1 MQTVAHSHESSQ
13 TMTLPD
19 RVRRQ
24 VALRLVPQI
33 AALLYKAD
41 KGNEHADLT
50 DLRSDGARG
59 VYLADALLI
68 LDPDQQM
75 ERRKRVHAQ
84 DAHVFAAATDEGE
97 TVNRQARED
106 VARFDGA
113 ARFGSVAPNA
123 CAICK
128 TPIIGVPC
136 SLMVSE
142 HLKQNI
148 HVRCAIGLVGQG
160 KARRLSTLQFVAVSE
175 SGGQQ

>member
-1 MQTVAHSHESSQ
+1 
-13 TMTLPD
+13 MTLQD

-24 VALRLVPQI
+24 VALRLIPQI

-41 KGNEHADLT
+41 KGNEHAELA
-50 DLRSDGARG
+50 DLRSEGARA

-68 LDPDQQM
+68 VDPDQQM
-75 ERRKRVHAQ
+75 ERRTRVHAQ
-84 DAHVFAAATDEGE
+84 DAHQFAAAEDEGE
-97 TVNRQARED
+97 TALRQARED
-106 VARFDGA
+106 VARFDGTS
-113 ARFGSVAPNA
+113 RFGRVAPNA

-136 SLMVSE
+136 QLMVSE

-148 HVRCAIGLVGQG
+148 HVRCAVGLVEQK
-160 KARRLSTLQFVAVSE
+160 KARRLSTLQFVSVSE